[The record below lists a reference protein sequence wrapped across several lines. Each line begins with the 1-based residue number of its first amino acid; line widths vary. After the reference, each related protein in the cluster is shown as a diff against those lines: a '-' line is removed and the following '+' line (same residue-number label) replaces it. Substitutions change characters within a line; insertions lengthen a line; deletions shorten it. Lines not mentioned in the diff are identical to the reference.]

1 MFDSRLT
8 GKIDILRNKGKGIDL
23 RRKELK
29 TMSRIKEHVI
39 EKLISL
45 NIQDVVADYV
55 ELKKSGVNYKGL
67 CPFHEDKNPSFVVS
81 PAKNICHCFVCGGGG
96 NPISFVMKKESCDF
110 PTACRLLGKRY
121 HIQVDEDEQQPT
133 KEDMERQRKKEAAYI
148 IYEHVQ
154 RHFVECLHA
163 GTPEAKAA
171 YGYAVMRW
179 GEEEVEERGIGYAPK
194 DWQDILTFAR
204 KTGLSIDLM
213 KELRLISTSEKGN
226 DYGFYNDR
234 LMIPIRDKYGR
245 VVSYT
250 ARTMDEHKEKG
261 SKYMNGAESFFFS
274 KGHHLFGLDTA
285 QKEGA
290 RQELFYVVEG
300 APDVIKMQEIGVTNA
315 IAPLGT
321 AFTREQLQLLKRYHC
336 QLCFIPDADAPGIE
350 AVKKNGKLAMEAGF
364 RVSVKEIPPMVD
376 EDGGEHKQDADSY
389 FKRKAQVD
397 ELKSEDF
404 VIWLARHVYNED
416 QTDTAKSDSVRQIC
430 STLILEKDEFTRNGL
445 LEALAS
451 IYGHKNLWK
460 NAVNDAMR
468 IRNEEKAKKSSQ
480 RSGID
485 LRKYGFFEEH
495 NSYWSNEDGSE
506 KQWSNFKMKPLF
518 HIMGVDDSKRLYEIT
533 NIDGVTRTLEL
544 NAEELVSLPKFQ
556 IRVESAG
563 NFLWLAGA
571 EELKKLKKY
580 LFDITGTAIR
590 VRQYGWQKRG
600 FWAFGNG
607 CIYENE
613 WYPADHMGIVH
624 LHDADRQLDNYYL
637 QGSSDLY
644 AEDTSYFTFER
655 QFIMPEGHSSISLPD
670 FARMMAEVF
679 GDNAKVAVCYL
690 LATIFRDVITGYT
703 TNFPLLNLFGPKGSG
718 KSELGITL
726 MRFFTVGDRPI
737 NLRNTT
743 APGLSQALAMSA
755 NGMVHLDE
763 YKNSLDM
770 RIIEIIKGAYD
781 GVGRSRL
788 DMDRGKQVEKTP
800 VDCGVI
806 VSGQEMPTLG
816 IAMFSRMIYLTHD
829 TTVHDRLA
837 KDRFNH
843 LADVRKIGLQ
853 HLTKQILSHR
863 ALFENSFYEIYNEVT
878 NEVYDMIDGEQ
889 VEDRLWRNWV
899 MLLAAYKTLYRPLA
913 LPFRY
918 EELLALCVEG
928 IKRQNSEI
936 ISNNELGNLWNAM
949 TYLYEE
955 GMIYADGDFKV
966 KYVKTIKTDRTEREY
981 KTNTPVLMLR
991 LNHFIGQYKR
1001 MARQQGD
1008 TVMSKDSIRYYLTTS
1023 GAYMGMKNSERW
1035 KVYQDGHPMTEN
1047 RMDSQGQVRQVEVCK
1062 FDRCMCFDYNMLR
1075 DKFDLNLESVSAERA
1090 DEIEARA
1097 DSKEAEE
1104 FQRKKEPNM
1113 FDDNTWEDTPF

>member
-1 MFDSRLT
+1 MS
-8 GKIDILRNKGKGIDL
+8 KIKD
-23 RRKELK
+23 
-29 TMSRIKEHVI
+29 HVI
-39 EKLISL
+39 EKLL
-45 NIQDVVADYV
+45 ALDIQDVVGDYV
-55 ELKKSGVNYKGL
+55 ELKKSGVNWKGL
-67 CPFHEDKNPSFVVS
+67 CPFHDDKNPSFVVS
-81 PAKNICHCFVCGGGG
+81 PSKNICHCFVCGKGG
-96 NPISFVMKKESCDF
+96 NPITFVMEKENCTF
-110 PTACRLLGKRY
+110 PQACKILGDKY
-121 HIQVDEDEQQPT
+121 HIQVEEEEQRQPT
-133 KEDMERQRKKEAAYI
+133 KEERELQQKRESSFV

-163 GTPEAKAA
+163 DTPEAKAV
-171 YGYAVMRW
+171 YDYAVHRW
-179 GEEEVEERGIGYAPK
+179 GAETVEEMGIGYAPK
-194 DWQDILTFAR
+194 DWQDIITFAQR
-204 KTGLSIDLM
+204 TGLSIPLM

-226 DYGFYNDR
+226 DFGFYNDR
-234 LMIPIRDKYGR
+234 MTIPIRDKFGR
-245 VVSYT
+245 VISYS
-250 ARTMDEHKEKG
+250 ARTLDEHKEKG
-261 SKYMNGAESFFFS
+261 QKYMNGAETFFFT
-274 KGHHLFGLDTA
+274 KGNHLFGLDLA

-290 RQELFYVVEG
+290 KQELFYVVEG
-300 APDVIKMQEIGVTNA
+300 APDVIKMQQMGFTNT
-315 IAPLGT
+315 IAALGT
-321 AFTREQLQLLKRYHC
+321 AFTKEQFQLLKRYHC
-336 QLCFIPDADAPGIE
+336 ALCFIPDQDGPGIE
-350 AVKKNGKLAMEAGF
+350 AVKKNGRLAMENGF
-364 RVSVKEIPPMVD
+364 RVIVKEIPPLID
-376 EDGGEHKQDADSY
+376 ENGIEHKQDADSY
-389 FKRKAQVD
+389 FKTAEKGEKNSAKAQMD
-397 ELKSEDF
+397 ALTTEDY
-404 VIWLARHVYNED
+404 VIWMARHIYNDE
-416 QTDTAKSDSVRQIC
+416 QTDTARSKSISDIC
-430 STLILEKDEFTRNGL
+430 DVLILEQDEFTRNGL
-445 LEALAS
+445 LDALGEK
-451 IYGHKNLWK
+451 YGHKNLWK
-460 NAVNDAMR
+460 NAVNDAKKR
-468 IRNEEKAKKSSQ
+468 RNDAKAKRSSQ

-495 NSYWSNEDGSE
+495 NSYWSNEDGGE

-518 HIMGVDDSKRLYEIT
+518 HIMGVDDSKRLFEIT
-533 NIDGVTRTLEL
+533 NIDGTTRTLEL
-544 NAEELVSLPKFQ
+544 NADDLVNMAKFQ
-556 IRVESAG
+556 VKVESAG
-563 NFLWLAGA
+563 NFLWLASI

-590 VRQYGWQKRG
+590 IRQYGWQKRG

-607 CIYENE
+607 CIYDND

-624 LHDADRQLDNYYL
+624 LHDADKQLDNYYL
-637 QGSSDLY
+637 QGASDLY
-644 AEDTSYFTFER
+644 AEDTSYFSFER
-655 QFIMPEGHSSISLPD
+655 QFVMPEGHSSISLRD

-679 GDNAKVAVCYL
+679 GNNAKIAICYL
-690 LATIFRDVITGYT
+690 LATIYRDIITGYT

-806 VSGQEMPTLG
+806 VSGQEMPTLD

-829 TTVHDRLA
+829 TTVHDREA

-843 LADVRKIGLQ
+843 LADIRKLGLQ

-863 ALFENSFYEIYNEVT
+863 ALFESSFYETYNEVT
-878 NEVYDMIDGEQ
+878 NEVYDLIDGSQ

-899 MLLAAYKTLYRPLA
+899 MLLAAYKTLYHQLA
-913 LPFRY
+913 LPFDY
-918 EELLALCVEG
+918 EELKQLCVEG
-928 IKRQNSEI
+928 IKRQNAEI

-966 KYVKTIKTDRTEREY
+966 KYVKTLKTDRTEREY
-981 KTNTPVLMLR
+981 RTNTPVLMLR

-1001 MARQQGD
+1001 MAKQQGE

-1023 GAYMGMKNSERW
+1023 GAYLGMKASERW
-1035 KVYQDGHPMTEN
+1035 KVFQDGKPLTEQ
-1047 RMDSQGQVRQVEVCK
+1047 RVEQGGQVRYADVCK
-1062 FDRCMCFDYNMLR
+1062 FDRCMCFDYLMLK

-1090 DEIEARA
+1090 DQMEQDAVDAEAKDFA
-1097 DSKEAEE
+1097 K
-1104 FQRKKEPNM
+1104 KKEPDI
-1113 FDDNTWEDTPF
+1113 FEPTDEGPF